1 MTVYLS
7 ILIFLPLAAAVV
19 GLLLPTA
26 LVRAAAIAG
35 TVLALIYAVIALA
48 DFDSAASGLQ
58 FVTNDRWIPSL
69 GIRWK
74 LGIDGLNLFL
84 VLLTTVLW
92 TASTIWASLREWERP
107 KLFFFHLAL
116 AETAVLGALL
126 AQDLAL
132 FVIFFDLML
141 VPFFFLTGQW
151 GSGDRVRATIKL
163 VIYTLVGSLLML
175 SAAVA
180 TGVLSATGDQ
190 SVTFEISALA
200 QRTLPAGTQDWIF
213 LFFAA
218 AFLVKMPAFPL
229 HGWMPDGYSA
239 MPMPVLAVFSG
250 VLSKVAAYGFL
261 RICLPLFPD
270 ASVHYQEFML
280 VLALLS
286 ILYGSVMAFSA
297 TNARLVLGYSSV
309 AQLGFIVLGIFALRD
324 TSTQGAILQAVN
336 HGLVV
341 VPAFFVVALLAER
354 VGSEDLRDM
363 GGLALRAP
371 VLAALALIVTF
382 GVLAMPGSSN
392 FIGEFMIL
400 LGAFQSKIVF
410 AFVASTGVVL
420 AAVYA
425 LRLFITAFHNN
436 RGVERVE
443 SREISL
449 RDSFV
454 LVPLVLVH
462 HRAVAVPAARAAPQ
476 RALRDGVGG
485 GRAGDP
491 DRRAGR
497 VEGGAVIETP
507 TIDWA
512 GLSPL
517 IALLGGAL
525 ARPRRRPRPPALG
538 ARGRRAVRRHRELR
552 AAIGLS
558 IWQWGERKDLME
570 GALRLDELTL
580 VAHDDLLRRG
590 HRGDAAG
597 LARTSRRARRP
608 TASSTACCSAR
619 RRACSCSSRRRT
631 SSRSSSASSCCR
643 SRSTSCARPRR
654 AARARWKRG

>member
-1 MTVYLS
+1 M
-7 ILIFLPLAAAVV
+7 
-19 GLLLPTA
+19 
-26 LVRAAAIAG
+26 
-35 TVLALIYAVIALA
+35 
-48 DFDSAASGLQ
+48 
-58 FVTNDRWIPSL
+58 
-69 GIRWK
+69 
-74 LGIDGLNLFL
+74 
-84 VLLTTVLW
+84 
-92 TASTIWASLREWERP
+92 
-107 KLFFFHLAL
+107 
-116 AETAVLGALL
+116 
-126 AQDLAL
+126 
-132 FVIFFDLML
+132 
-141 VPFFFLTGQW
+141 
-151 GSGDRVRATIKL
+151 
-163 VIYTLVGSLLML
+163 
-175 SAAVA
+175 
-180 TGVLSATGDQ
+180 
-190 SVTFEISALA
+190 TFEISALA

-286 ILYGSVMAFSA
+286 ILYGSVMAFSV

-400 LGAFQSKIVF
+400 LGAFDSKIVF
-410 AFVASTGVVL
+410 AFVASAGVVL

-425 LRLFITAFHNN
+425 LRLFIIAFHNN

-454 LVPLVLVH
+454 LVPLVL
-462 HRAVAVPAARAAPQ
+462 A
-476 RALRDGVGG
+476 
-485 GRAGDP
+485 
-491 DRRAGR
+491 
-497 VEGGAVIETP
+497 I
-507 TIDWA
+507 
-512 GLSPL
+512 
-517 IALLGGAL
+517 IALSLYPQLAL
-525 ARPRRRPRPPALG
+525 HRSERSATESVAAAQAIQTGEPAPRRGQAP
-538 ARGRRAVRRHRELR
+538 
-552 AAIGLS
+552 
-558 IWQWGERKDLME
+558 
-570 GALRLDELTL
+570 
-580 VAHDDLLRRG
+580 
-590 HRGDAAG
+590 
-597 LARTSRRARRP
+597 
-608 TASSTACCSAR
+608 
-619 RRACSCSSRRRT
+619 
-631 SSRSSSASSCCR
+631 
-643 SRSTSCARPRR
+643 
-654 AARARWKRG
+654 